1 MSVDKLED
9 LHCSLV
15 DIVRCG
21 SITHI
26 LWLTIVNSIL
36 VLSILSPLLLLVL
49 TIAPCRVVTRS
60 SM

>member
-15 DIVRCG
+15 DIVRSG

-49 TIAPCRVVTRS
+49 PLPSVGS
-60 SM
+60 